1 MNTLNETLESI
12 ERKLEEVTDKFYEL
26 AEHLEHKHECD
37 NLKRY
42 VDTNK
47 VITLRLTKGLPKDH
61 YILTEIDE
69 SFNYLYKDL
78 ELFKKELPV
87 QEVLFYVII

>member
-12 ERKLEEVTDKFYEL
+12 ERKLEDVTDKFYEL
-26 AEHLEHKHECD
+26 AELLEHKHECD

-47 VITLRLTKGLPKDH
+47 VIVLRLTRGLPKDH

-69 SFNYLYKDL
+69 SFDYLYKDL
-78 ELFKKELPV
+78 DVFKKELP
-87 QEVLFYVII
+87 Y

>member
-1 MNTLNETLESI
+1 MKTLNETLESI
-12 ERKLEEVTDKFYEL
+12 ETKLEEVTDTFYEL
-26 AEHLEHKHECD
+26 AEHLEHKQECD

-47 VITLRLTKGLPKDH
+47 VIVLRLTRGLPKDH

-69 SFNYLYKDL
+69 SFDYLYKDL
-78 ELFKKELPV
+78 ELFKKELPN
-87 QEVLFYVII
+87 

>member
-12 ERKLEEVTDKFYEL
+12 ETKLEEVTDKFYEL
-26 AEHLEHKHECD
+26 AEHLEHKQECD

-47 VITLRLTKGLPKDH
+47 VIVLRLTRGLPKDN

-69 SFNYLYKDL
+69 SFDYLYKDL
-78 ELFKKELPV
+78 DLFKKELP
-87 QEVLFYVII
+87 Y

>member
-12 ERKLEEVTDKFYEL
+12 ERQLEDVTDKFYEL
-26 AEHLEHKHECD
+26 AEHLEHKQECD

-47 VITLRLTKGLPKDH
+47 VIVLRLTKGLEKDH
-61 YILTEIDE
+61 YMFTEIDE

-87 QEVLFYVII
+87 

>member
-12 ERKLEEVTDKFYEL
+12 ERQLEDVTDKFYEL
-26 AEHLEHKHECD
+26 AEHLEHKQECD

-42 VDTNK
+42 VDTKK

-78 ELFKKELPV
+78 ELFKKELP
-87 QEVLFYVII
+87 Y

>member
-12 ERKLEEVTDKFYEL
+12 EAKLEDVTDKFYEL
-26 AEHLEHKHECD
+26 AELLEHKQECD

-47 VITLRLTKGLPKDH
+47 VIVLRLTRGLEKDH

-69 SFNYLYKDL
+69 SFDYLYKDL
-78 ELFKKELPV
+78 ELFKKELPC
-87 QEVLFYVII
+87 

>member
-1 MNTLNETLESI
+1 MKTLNETLESI
-12 ERKLEEVTDKFYEL
+12 ETKLEEVTDKFYEL
-26 AEHLEHKHECD
+26 AEHLEHKQECD

-47 VITLRLTKGLPKDH
+47 VIVLRLTRGLPKDH

-69 SFNYLYKDL
+69 SFDYLYKDL
-78 ELFKKELPV
+78 DLFKKELPN
-87 QEVLFYVII
+87 

>member
-1 MNTLNETLESI
+1 MNTLKEALESI
-12 ERKLEEVTDKFYEL
+12 ERKLEDVTDKFYEL
-26 AEHLEHKHECD
+26 AEILEHKQECD

-87 QEVLFYVII
+87 

>member
-1 MNTLNETLESI
+1 MKNLNETLEII
-12 ERKLEEVTDKFYEL
+12 ETKLEEVTDKFYEL
-26 AEHLEHKHECD
+26 SELLEHKEECD

-47 VITLRLTKGLPKDH
+47 VIVLRLTRGLPKDH

-69 SFNYLYKDL
+69 SFDYLYKDL
-78 ELFKKELPV
+78 ELFKKELPN
-87 QEVLFYVII
+87 

>member
-1 MNTLNETLESI
+1 MKTLNETLESI
-12 ERKLEEVTDKFYEL
+12 DTKLEEVTDKFYEL
-26 AEHLEHKHECD
+26 AELLEHKQECD

-47 VITLRLTKGLPKDH
+47 VIVLRLTRGLPKDH

-69 SFNYLYKDL
+69 SFDYLYKDL

-87 QEVLFYVII
+87 

>member
-12 ERKLEEVTDKFYEL
+12 ERKLEDVTDKFYEL
-26 AEHLEHKHECD
+26 AEHLEHKLECD

-47 VITLRLTKGLPKDH
+47 VITSRLTKGLPKDH
-61 YILTEIDE
+61 YIFTEIDE
-69 SFNYLYKDL
+69 SFNYLYNDL

-87 QEVLFYVII
+87 

>member
-1 MNTLNETLESI
+1 MKTLNETLESI
-12 ERKLEEVTDKFYEL
+12 ETKLEEVTDKFYEL
-26 AEHLEHKHECD
+26 AELLEHKQECD

-47 VITLRLTKGLPKDH
+47 VIVLRLTRGLPKDH

-69 SFNYLYKDL
+69 SFDYLYKDL

-87 QEVLFYVII
+87 

>member
-12 ERKLEEVTDKFYEL
+12 ERKLEDVTDKFYEL
-26 AEHLEHKHECD
+26 AELLEHKQECD

-47 VITLRLTKGLPKDH
+47 VIVLRLTRGLPKDH

-69 SFNYLYKDL
+69 SFDYLYKDL
-78 ELFKKELPV
+78 DLFRKELP
-87 QEVLFYVII
+87 Y